1 MHLMASQ
8 AAIPSASTGK
18 AANLCLYPAEHD
30 RYSMYIPTV
39 YVAGMVLKL
48 PLLSSKHCVSQ
59 SSLDTL
65 SSQGWHVS
73 PTPAECYQLQV
84 LAQSCVSL
92 ASYMH
97 QHLSTETSTSSH
109 IGMCVLLETSND

>member
-39 YVAGMVLKL
+39 YVAGMVLRL

-59 SSLDTL
+59 SPLDTL
-65 SSQGWHVS
+65 SSQTQHV
-73 PTPAECYQLQV
+73 PLTPAPCCQLQA
-84 LAQSCVSL
+84 LAQSYVNLSSC
-92 ASYMH
+92 MH
-97 QHLSTETSTSSH
+97 ERLLTEQVH
-109 IGMCVLLETSND
+109 QVV